1 MHTEFVGIERRL
13 ERLGSFL
20 RKLEPLRTRPKDELA
35 ADTFLRDIVERNL
48 EVAIQAC
55 IDIANR
61 IISIEQHE
69 RPPDA
74 HGALRALGD
83 LGVLPRVHAE
93 RMAPLAG
100 LHNVLALAYLDIDW
114 DEIYRRLQEPSDL
127 VVFIDSIKAWARERA
142 DGERRLSAEPLT
154 T

>member
-1 MHTEFVGIERRL
+1 M
-13 ERLGSFL
+13 

-69 RPPDA
+69 RPADA

-83 LGVLPRVHAE
+83 LGVLSRTHAE

-100 LHNVLALAYLDIDW
+100 LRNVLAHAYLDIDW
-114 DEIYRRLQEPSDL
+114 DEVYQRLQELPDF
-127 VVFIDSIKAWARERA
+127 VVFIDSIKPWVLGRA
-142 DGERRLSAEPLT
+142 DGERRPSAEPRT